1 MTGEGCILMNRI
13 SGESDDLVT
22 VNEVKVSY
30 SEF

>member
-1 MTGEGCILMNRI
+1 MTGEGCISMNTV
-13 SGESDDLVT
+13 SGESVDLVT